1 MIKLNVNAQAET
13 ITSEFNRA
21 INEIKKNAEKGIAI
35 TELVFGKE
43 IYSEVRCNINDYMQE
58 HNVDFTWLSMS
69 GPVGMQNSIP
79 CGNGRLM
86 KFKLKS

>member
-1 MIKLNVNAQAET
+1 MIKLNVNAKNTT
-13 ITSEFNRA
+13 IQSEFERA
-21 INEIKKNAEKGIAI
+21 VSEIKNNADKGISV

-43 IYSEVRCNINDYMQE
+43 IYSEVRSEINDYMKE
-58 HNVDFTWLSMS
+58 NNVDFTWLSMS
-69 GPVGMQNSIP
+69 GPVGMQNSIA